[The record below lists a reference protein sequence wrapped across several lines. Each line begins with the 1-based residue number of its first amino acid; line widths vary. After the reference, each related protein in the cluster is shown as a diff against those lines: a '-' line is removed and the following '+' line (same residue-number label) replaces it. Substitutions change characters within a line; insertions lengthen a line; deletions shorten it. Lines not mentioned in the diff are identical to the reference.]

1 MDKFSTTKRS
11 EIMAQIR
18 AKDTKP
24 EKIVRSLLHKMG
36 FRFRIHRSDLPGTP
50 DIVLPRHKT
59 IIFVHGCFWHFHEGC
74 KEAILP
80 KTNTE
85 YWREKLYKNIKR
97 DQINNQELEKIGW
110 NVLEIWECEI
120 QDLRILSTKIKEN
133 IKI

>member
-1 MDKFSTTKRS
+1 
-11 EIMAQIR
+11 MAQIR